1 VTTQAAIATPPAADV
16 ATSNSMGAARRN
28 GRNKQAVQ
36 PIEITQ
42 LWSAQ
47 HIREQQLNDARI
59 GPVLKAVEAGTSS
72 AELTNSPDREVQCY
86 LRQWASMIVQNGVL
100 YRTYYKNDGSV
111 DRFQLVVP
119 ETLRNEFL
127 TAVHVGTLCH
137 TKSDDKNLAQ
147 VARHGYWATARRD
160 VQNIPR
166 VLSGVRR
173 VSSRTATSQRS
184 VTAIGRSIGCTWF
197 SNLH

>member
-1 VTTQAAIATPPAADV
+1 VGFRRVTTRAQAKAASKGDYAGSDSTPPAADV

-42 LWSAQ
+42 LWSTQ

-100 YRTYYKNDGSV
+100 YRT
-111 DRFQLVVP
+111 
-119 ETLRNEFL
+119 
-127 TAVHVGTLCH
+127 
-137 TKSDDKNLAQ
+137 
-147 VARHGYWATARRD
+147 
-160 VQNIPR
+160 
-166 VLSGVRR
+166 
-173 VSSRTATSQRS
+173 
-184 VTAIGRSIGCTWF
+184 
-197 SNLH
+197 